1 MQEQDQ
7 RLGQNI
13 TCSAQDIA
21 CSDERR
27 FLLELEF
34 VQCLSNPQYLNWLAQ
49 GGFLKDPAFIKYL
62 KYLQYW
68 QQPAYA
74 KYIIYPHCLFFLDC
88 LQNQDFR
95 TAMARNEIKEMVHT
109 QQLLFWQHRSNR
121 QAANADEAQGDTDN
135 VANGQGS

>member
-1 MQEQDQ
+1 MCRKRDA
-7 RLGQNI
+7 LPI
-13 TCSAQDIA
+13 LFSAALFQSTA
-21 CSDERR
+21 FAVSG
-27 FLLELEF
+27 
-34 VQCLSNPQYLNWLAQ
+34 LAQ